1 MNRKA
6 KKALAAILLA
16 TVTIALY
23 GFHAV
28 LETVDQENYH
38 QTINEV
44 KKEENNKIPDI
55 YSTFLTNFDTQ
66 GRQYYYAFLKLE
78 DYEFPILLLSD
89 GVYKDN
95 QIYVAMWADVYYIV
109 NNEVIHFGNLLSGGT
124 AYPIAE
130 DKTVI
135 YSGSGHSVE
144 EYNLN
149 IQEHKL
155 ELVKSCTVYF
165 NLRGEATYIARVVN
179 HSRISTA
186 KECEELNDKYADAK
200 VVHFKELSMNINK

>member
-1 MNRKA
+1 MNRKT
-6 KKALAAILLA
+6 KKALVAILLA
-16 TVTIALY
+16 TGIIALY

-28 LETVDQENYH
+28 LETVDQENH
-38 QTINEV
+38 FQTINEV

-55 YSTFLTNFDTQ
+55 YSTFLTNFDTK
-66 GRQYYYAFLKLE
+66 GKQYYYAFVELK
-78 DYEFPILLLSD
+78 DYEVPILLLSD

-95 QIYVAMWADVYYIV
+95 QFYVAIWADVYYFV

-135 YSGSGHSVE
+135 YSGSGYSVE

-155 ELVKSCTVYF
+155 VLAKSCTVYF
-165 NLRGEATYIARVVN
+165 NSKGEATYIARVAN
-179 HSRISTA
+179 HSKISTA
-186 KECEELNDKYADAK
+186 KECDELNDKYADAK
-200 VVHFKELSMNINK
+200 VVHLSLIHI